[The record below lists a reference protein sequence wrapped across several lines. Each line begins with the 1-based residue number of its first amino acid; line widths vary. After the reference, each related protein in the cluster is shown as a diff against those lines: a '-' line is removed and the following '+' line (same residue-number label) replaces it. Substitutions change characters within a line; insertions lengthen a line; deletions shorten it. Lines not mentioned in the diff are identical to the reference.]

1 MPENI
6 MVELNVLGKNNI
18 KLKIIFNIIMS
29 QSLENELNE
38 KEKNKLEHLNKQI
51 KDTYKKAFFD
61 LLEAKTRSEP
71 PDYIWIEKLY
81 EEIRYKLTAIL
92 KKGSRLRIEIEE
104 SMDLQI
110 FSQMI
115 RNKAF
120 NGADLYNLVN
130 YVFEKCKQLG
140 SPGRDKDVDKKFN
153 ELIVLM
159 KSGAVFA
166 EIVPVFIQNAN
177 ECIDWMYEDM
187 SEFSKKVSNKVS
199 NK

>member
-1 MPENI
+1 MSESVENTLT
-6 MVELNVLGKNNI
+6 EED
-18 KLKIIFNIIMS
+18 
-29 QSLENELNE
+29 ENKMKRLNE
-38 KEKNKLEHLNKQI
+38 QI
-51 KDTYKKAFFD
+51 EDTYKKAFFD
-61 LLEAKTRSEP
+61 LLEQKTRSEP

-92 KKGSRLRIEIEE
+92 KKGSSLRVEIEE
-104 SMDLQI
+104 SMDLEI

-140 SPGRDKDVDKKFN
+140 SPGRDKDVDEKFN
-153 ELIVLM
+153 ELIDLM

-166 EIVPVFIQNAN
+166 EIVPVFIKNAN

-187 SEFSKKVSNKVS
+187 SEFSKKVSK
-199 NK
+199 K

>member
-1 MPENI
+1 
-6 MVELNVLGKNNI
+6 
-18 KLKIIFNIIMS
+18 MS
-29 QSLENELNE
+29 QSVENELNE
-38 KEKNKLEHLNKQI
+38 KEKKKLEHLNKQI

-92 KKGSRLRIEIEE
+92 KKGSRLRVEIEE

-120 NGADLYNLVN
+120 NGEDLYNLVK

-153 ELIVLM
+153 EIIELM
-159 KSGAVFA
+159 KNGAVFA

-187 SEFSKKVSNKVS
+187 SEFSKKLSK
-199 NK
+199 K

>member
-1 MPENI
+1 MSESVENTLI
-6 MVELNVLGKNNI
+6 EED
-18 KLKIIFNIIMS
+18 
-29 QSLENELNE
+29 ENKMKRLNE
-38 KEKNKLEHLNKQI
+38 QI
-51 KDTYKKAFFD
+51 EDTYKKAFFD
-61 LLEAKTRSEP
+61 LLEQKTRSEP

-92 KKGSRLRIEIEE
+92 KKGSSLRVEIEE
-104 SMDLQI
+104 SMDLEI

-153 ELIVLM
+153 ELIGLM

-187 SEFSKKVSNKVS
+187 SEFSKKVSK
-199 NK
+199 K

>member
-1 MPENI
+1 MSESVENTLT
-6 MVELNVLGKNNI
+6 EEEENKI
-18 KLKIIFNIIMS
+18 KR
-29 QSLENELNE
+29 
-38 KEKNKLEHLNKQI
+38 LNKQI
-51 KDTYKKAFFD
+51 EDTYKKAFFD

-92 KKGSRLRIEIEE
+92 KKGSSLRVEIEE
-104 SMDLQI
+104 SMDLEI

-140 SPGRDKDVDKKFN
+140 SPGRDKDVDEKFN
-153 ELIVLM
+153 ELIDLM

-166 EIVPVFIQNAN
+166 EIVPVFIKNAN

-187 SEFSKKVSNKVS
+187 SEFSKKVSK
-199 NK
+199 K

>member
-1 MPENI
+1 MSESVENTLI
-6 MVELNVLGKNNI
+6 EED
-18 KLKIIFNIIMS
+18 
-29 QSLENELNE
+29 ENKMKRLNE
-38 KEKNKLEHLNKQI
+38 QI
-51 KDTYKKAFFD
+51 EDTYKKAFFD
-61 LLEAKTRSEP
+61 LLEQKTRTEP

-92 KKGSRLRIEIEE
+92 KKGSSLRVEIEE
-104 SMDLQI
+104 SMDLEI

-153 ELIVLM
+153 ELIDLM

-166 EIVPVFIQNAN
+166 EIVPVFIKNAN

-187 SEFSKKVSNKVS
+187 SEFSKKVSK
-199 NK
+199 K

>member
-1 MPENI
+1 MSESVENTLI
-6 MVELNVLGKNNI
+6 EED
-18 KLKIIFNIIMS
+18 
-29 QSLENELNE
+29 ENKMKRLNE
-38 KEKNKLEHLNKQI
+38 QI
-51 KDTYKKAFFD
+51 EDTYKKAFFD
-61 LLEAKTRSEP
+61 LLEQKTRSEP

-92 KKGSRLRIEIEE
+92 KKGSSLRVEIEE
-104 SMDLQI
+104 SMDLEI

-153 ELIVLM
+153 ELIDLL

-166 EIVPVFIQNAN
+166 EIVPVFIKNAN

-187 SEFSKKVSNKVS
+187 SEFSKKVSK
-199 NK
+199 K

>member
-1 MPENI
+1 MSESVENTLI
-6 MVELNVLGKNNI
+6 EED
-18 KLKIIFNIIMS
+18 
-29 QSLENELNE
+29 ENKMKRLNE
-38 KEKNKLEHLNKQI
+38 QI
-51 KDTYKKAFFD
+51 EDTYKKAFFD
-61 LLEAKTRSEP
+61 LLEQKTRSEP

-92 KKGSRLRIEIEE
+92 KKGSSLRIEIEE
-104 SMDLQI
+104 SMDLEI

-153 ELIVLM
+153 ELIDLM

-166 EIVPVFIQNAN
+166 EIVPVFIKNAN

-187 SEFSKKVSNKVS
+187 SEFSKKVSK
-199 NK
+199 K

>member
-1 MPENI
+1 MSESVENTLI
-6 MVELNVLGKNNI
+6 EED
-18 KLKIIFNIIMS
+18 
-29 QSLENELNE
+29 ENKMKRLNE
-38 KEKNKLEHLNKQI
+38 QI
-51 KDTYKKAFFD
+51 EDTYKKAFFD
-61 LLEAKTRSEP
+61 LLEQKTRSEP

-92 KKGSRLRIEIEE
+92 KKGSSLRVEIEE
-104 SMDLQI
+104 SMDLEI

-153 ELIVLM
+153 ELIDLM

-166 EIVPVFIQNAN
+166 EIVPVFIKNAN

-187 SEFSKKVSNKVS
+187 SEFSKKVSK
-199 NK
+199 K

>member
-1 MPENI
+1 MSETVENN
-6 MVELNVLGKNNI
+6 LT
-18 KLKIIFNIIMS
+18 
-29 QSLENELNE
+29 E
-38 KEKNKLEHLNKQI
+38 KEKKKLEHLNKQI

-61 LLEAKTRSEP
+61 LLEEKTRSEP

-81 EEIRYKLTAIL
+81 QEIRYKLTAIL
-92 KKGSRLRIEIEE
+92 KKGSRLRVEIEE
-104 SMDLQI
+104 SMDLEI

-120 NGADLYNLVN
+120 NGEDLYNLVK

-153 ELIVLM
+153 EIIELM
-159 KSGAVFA
+159 KNGAVFA

-187 SEFSKKVSNKVS
+187 SEFSKKVSK
-199 NK
+199 K

>member
-1 MPENI
+1 MSETVENTLI
-6 MVELNVLGKNNI
+6 EED
-18 KLKIIFNIIMS
+18 
-29 QSLENELNE
+29 ENKMKRLNE
-38 KEKNKLEHLNKQI
+38 QI
-51 KDTYKKAFFD
+51 EDTYKKAFFD
-61 LLEAKTRSEP
+61 LLEQKTRSEP

-92 KKGSRLRIEIEE
+92 KKGSSLRVEIEE
-104 SMDLQI
+104 SMDLEI

-153 ELIVLM
+153 ELIDLM

-166 EIVPVFIQNAN
+166 EIVPVFIKNAN

-187 SEFSKKVSNKVS
+187 SEFSKKVSK
-199 NK
+199 K